1 MRNVATHPAGF
12 ALLSPPYESHKN
24 YRKIVTP
31 FLQSIA
37 FKFGS
42 AEYLALIAC
51 VLLVIGL
58 FTSRTVI
65 HALGAIAVGALLAM
79 IGVDVNSGMTR
90 FTGGDEILA
99 DGISAWVVLIAF
111 VLLPRVLVAHAP
123 RTRLAIYLQS
133 RLTESQLSFANALWR
148 GALLMVIAVMLPL
161 DEIFV
166 SPQIMLGI
174 LLILSIID
182 VWFYR
187 VEIPSV
193 VLYFGFAYGAMIEE
207 NMRRALLLSRGD
219 VLVNLQRPIVL
230 GLIAFICLT
239 LLLRF
244 ALMKRRR
251 TP

>member
-1 MRNVATHPAGF
+1 MTA
-12 ALLSPPYESHKN
+12 
-24 YRKIVTP
+24 

-37 FKFGS
+37 FKLGP

-51 VLLVIGL
+51 VFLVIGL
-58 FTSRTVI
+58 FTSRMVI

-79 IGVDVNSGMTR
+79 IGVDVNSGMAR

-99 DGISAWVVLIAF
+99 DGISAWLVLIAF
-111 VLLPRVLVAHAP
+111 VLLPRVLVTHAP
-123 RTRLAIYLQS
+123 RTALAIYLQS
-133 RLTESQLSFANALWR
+133 RLTEPQFSFVNALWR
-148 GALLMVIAVMLPL
+148 GAMMVMIALLLPM
-161 DEIFV
+161 DEILD

-174 LLILSIID
+174 LLILSIIG

-230 GLIAFICLT
+230 GLIGVMCLA
-239 LLLRF
+239 LLVRF
-244 ALMKRRR
+244 ALMRRR
-251 TP
+251 RAH